1 MPREIIPMPT
11 PSAEVPMFVAD
22 DFGPAVGQAFI
33 LAEERPSVGR
43 SILEASRKK
52 EAKPRAARRKKAS
65 APKGTRKLKARKEK
79 ADTVQF
85 KENPALKQEADR
97 LKSAEVPGP
106 SADPSGAGRP
116 KV

>member
-1 MPREIIPMPT
+1 MPVEIIQMPP
-11 PSAEVPMFVAD
+11 PSADVPLFVAD
-22 DFGPAVGQAFI
+22 DLGPAMGQAFI

-52 EAKPRAARRKKAS
+52 EAQPPAARRKKAS
-65 APKGTRKLKARKEK
+65 APKGARKLKARKEK

-97 LKSAEVPGP
+97 LKAAEVPGT